1 MLITTNFYVALVLSI
16 ITMITWGTN
25 KVAVKYLKYPV
36 AFYTMDYFTWV
47 FIFHIIFGF
56 TIGSEWMPPEKDY
69 GMISNIKAIINHDD
83 VFPFDLFN
91 LQAKGLWLQFG
102 GPALAGASTAAFS
115 LIMFVLTDGFGL
127 TSAIPLLFG
136 SAMLF
141 GVIAAYYIE
150 DPERRGNLVQI
161 FIGVGILFL
170 AILLNTIASSKNN
183 KIRKSREE
191 QKPLLE
197 EEVKNEASTEPT
209 RVAESAPLLPTSE
222 PAPVAPAEAPVA
234 PTTESAP
241 VPPTTE
247 TSEAAPAAPTTEA
260 TAQQVVDMPKT
271 SDSPKLSMCMFVFL
285 GLLGALFDFFYA
297 PCTAMGSSGDIAL
310 SPYVAAVLRSHLQ
323 GVFLFVSFASFVVV
337 FPISQ

>member
-1 MLITTNFYVALVLSI
+1 
-16 ITMITWGTN
+16 
-25 KVAVKYLKYPV
+25 
-36 AFYTMDYFTWV
+36 
-47 FIFHIIFGF
+47 
-56 TIGSEWMPPEKDY
+56 
-69 GMISNIKAIINHDD
+69 
-83 VFPFDLFN
+83 
-91 LQAKGLWLQFG
+91 
-102 GPALAGASTAAFS
+102 
-115 LIMFVLTDGFGL
+115 MFVLTDGFGL
-127 TSAIPLLFG
+127 TSAIHLLFG

-141 GVIAAYYIE
+141 GMIAAYYIE

-209 RVAESAPLLPTSE
+209 RVAESAPLLPTTE
-222 PAPVAPAEAPVA
+222 PAAVAPAEAPVAPESASVA

-310 SPYVAAVLRSHLQ
+310 SPYVAAVLRSHL
-323 GVFLFVSFASFVVV
+323 
-337 FPISQ
+337 

>member
-1 MLITTNFYVALVLSI
+1 
-16 ITMITWGTN
+16 
-25 KVAVKYLKYPV
+25 
-36 AFYTMDYFTWV
+36 
-47 FIFHIIFGF
+47 
-56 TIGSEWMPPEKDY
+56 
-69 GMISNIKAIINHDD
+69 
-83 VFPFDLFN
+83 
-91 LQAKGLWLQFG
+91 
-102 GPALAGASTAAFS
+102 
-115 LIMFVLTDGFGL
+115 MFVLTDGFGL

-209 RVAESAPLLPTSE
+209 RVAESAPLLPTTE
-222 PAPVAPAEAPVA
+222 PAAVAPAEAPVAPESASVA

-310 SPYVAAVLRSHLQ
+310 SPYVAAVLRSHL
-323 GVFLFVSFASFVVV
+323 
-337 FPISQ
+337 

>member
-1 MLITTNFYVALVLSI
+1 
-16 ITMITWGTN
+16 
-25 KVAVKYLKYPV
+25 
-36 AFYTMDYFTWV
+36 
-47 FIFHIIFGF
+47 
-56 TIGSEWMPPEKDY
+56 
-69 GMISNIKAIINHDD
+69 
-83 VFPFDLFN
+83 
-91 LQAKGLWLQFG
+91 
-102 GPALAGASTAAFS
+102 
-115 LIMFVLTDGFGL
+115 MFVLTDGFGL

-209 RVAESAPLLPTSE
+209 RVAESAPLLPTTE
-222 PAPVAPAEAPVA
+222 PAPVAPAEAPVAPAEAPVAPAEAPVA

-310 SPYVAAVLRSHLQ
+310 SPYVAAVLRSHL
-323 GVFLFVSFASFVVV
+323 
-337 FPISQ
+337 

>member
-1 MLITTNFYVALVLSI
+1 
-16 ITMITWGTN
+16 
-25 KVAVKYLKYPV
+25 
-36 AFYTMDYFTWV
+36 
-47 FIFHIIFGF
+47 
-56 TIGSEWMPPEKDY
+56 
-69 GMISNIKAIINHDD
+69 
-83 VFPFDLFN
+83 
-91 LQAKGLWLQFG
+91 
-102 GPALAGASTAAFS
+102 
-115 LIMFVLTDGFGL
+115 MFVLTDGFGL

-197 EEVKNEASTEPT
+197 EDVKNEAYTEPT
-209 RVAESAPLLPTSE
+209 RVAESAPLLPTTE
-222 PAPVAPAEAPVA
+222 PAPVAPSEASVAPESASVA

-241 VPPTTE
+241 VPPTAE

-310 SPYVAAVLRSHLQ
+310 SPYVAAVLRSHL
-323 GVFLFVSFASFVVV
+323 
-337 FPISQ
+337 

>member
-1 MLITTNFYVALVLSI
+1 
-16 ITMITWGTN
+16 
-25 KVAVKYLKYPV
+25 
-36 AFYTMDYFTWV
+36 
-47 FIFHIIFGF
+47 
-56 TIGSEWMPPEKDY
+56 
-69 GMISNIKAIINHDD
+69 
-83 VFPFDLFN
+83 
-91 LQAKGLWLQFG
+91 
-102 GPALAGASTAAFS
+102 
-115 LIMFVLTDGFGL
+115 MFVLTDGFGL

-161 FIGVGILFL
+161 FIGVSILFL

-209 RVAESAPLLPTSE
+209 RVAESAPLLPTTE
-222 PAPVAPAEAPVA
+222 PAAVAPAEAPVAPAEAPVA

-310 SPYVAAVLRSHLQ
+310 SPYVAAVLRSHL
-323 GVFLFVSFASFVVV
+323 
-337 FPISQ
+337 

>member
-1 MLITTNFYVALVLSI
+1 
-16 ITMITWGTN
+16 
-25 KVAVKYLKYPV
+25 
-36 AFYTMDYFTWV
+36 
-47 FIFHIIFGF
+47 
-56 TIGSEWMPPEKDY
+56 
-69 GMISNIKAIINHDD
+69 
-83 VFPFDLFN
+83 
-91 LQAKGLWLQFG
+91 
-102 GPALAGASTAAFS
+102 
-115 LIMFVLTDGFGL
+115 MFVLTDGFGL

-209 RVAESAPLLPTSE
+209 RVAESAPLLPTTE
-222 PAPVAPAEAPVA
+222 PAAVAPAEAPVAPAEAPVP

-310 SPYVAAVLRSHLQ
+310 SPYVAAVLRSHL
-323 GVFLFVSFASFVVV
+323 
-337 FPISQ
+337 

>member
-1 MLITTNFYVALVLSI
+1 
-16 ITMITWGTN
+16 
-25 KVAVKYLKYPV
+25 
-36 AFYTMDYFTWV
+36 
-47 FIFHIIFGF
+47 
-56 TIGSEWMPPEKDY
+56 
-69 GMISNIKAIINHDD
+69 
-83 VFPFDLFN
+83 
-91 LQAKGLWLQFG
+91 
-102 GPALAGASTAAFS
+102 
-115 LIMFVLTDGFGL
+115 MFVLTDGFGL

-209 RVAESAPLLPTSE
+209 RVAESAPLLPTTE
-222 PAPVAPAEAPVA
+222 PAAVAPAEAPVAPAEAPVAPAEAPVA

-241 VPPTTE
+241 VPPTAE

-310 SPYVAAVLRSHLQ
+310 SPYVAAVLRSHL
-323 GVFLFVSFASFVVV
+323 
-337 FPISQ
+337 

>member
-1 MLITTNFYVALVLSI
+1 
-16 ITMITWGTN
+16 
-25 KVAVKYLKYPV
+25 
-36 AFYTMDYFTWV
+36 
-47 FIFHIIFGF
+47 
-56 TIGSEWMPPEKDY
+56 
-69 GMISNIKAIINHDD
+69 
-83 VFPFDLFN
+83 
-91 LQAKGLWLQFG
+91 
-102 GPALAGASTAAFS
+102 
-115 LIMFVLTDGFGL
+115 MFVLTDGFGL

-209 RVAESAPLLPTSE
+209 RVAESAPLLPTTE
-222 PAPVAPAEAPVA
+222 PAAVAPAEAPVAPESASVA

-297 PCTAMGSSGDIAL
+297 PGTAMGSSGDIAL
-310 SPYVAAVLRSHLQ
+310 SPYVAAVLRSHL
-323 GVFLFVSFASFVVV
+323 
-337 FPISQ
+337 

>member
-1 MLITTNFYVALVLSI
+1 
-16 ITMITWGTN
+16 
-25 KVAVKYLKYPV
+25 
-36 AFYTMDYFTWV
+36 
-47 FIFHIIFGF
+47 
-56 TIGSEWMPPEKDY
+56 
-69 GMISNIKAIINHDD
+69 
-83 VFPFDLFN
+83 
-91 LQAKGLWLQFG
+91 
-102 GPALAGASTAAFS
+102 
-115 LIMFVLTDGFGL
+115 MFVLTDGFGL

-197 EEVKNEASTEPT
+197 EEVKNEACTEPT
-209 RVAESAPLLPTSE
+209 GVAESAPLLPTTE
-222 PAPVAPAEAPVA
+222 PAAVAPAEAPVAPESASVA

-310 SPYVAAVLRSHLQ
+310 SPYVAAVLRSHL
-323 GVFLFVSFASFVVV
+323 
-337 FPISQ
+337 

>member
-1 MLITTNFYVALVLSI
+1 
-16 ITMITWGTN
+16 
-25 KVAVKYLKYPV
+25 
-36 AFYTMDYFTWV
+36 
-47 FIFHIIFGF
+47 
-56 TIGSEWMPPEKDY
+56 
-69 GMISNIKAIINHDD
+69 
-83 VFPFDLFN
+83 
-91 LQAKGLWLQFG
+91 
-102 GPALAGASTAAFS
+102 
-115 LIMFVLTDGFGL
+115 MFVLTDGFGL

-209 RVAESAPLLPTSE
+209 RVAESAPLLPTTE
-222 PAPVAPAEAPVA
+222 PAAVAPAEAPVAPESASVA

-285 GLLGALFDFFYA
+285 GLLGALFDFF
-297 PCTAMGSSGDIAL
+297 
-310 SPYVAAVLRSHLQ
+310 
-323 GVFLFVSFASFVVV
+323 
-337 FPISQ
+337 

>member
-1 MLITTNFYVALVLSI
+1 
-16 ITMITWGTN
+16 
-25 KVAVKYLKYPV
+25 
-36 AFYTMDYFTWV
+36 
-47 FIFHIIFGF
+47 
-56 TIGSEWMPPEKDY
+56 
-69 GMISNIKAIINHDD
+69 
-83 VFPFDLFN
+83 
-91 LQAKGLWLQFG
+91 
-102 GPALAGASTAAFS
+102 
-115 LIMFVLTDGFGL
+115 MFVLTDGFGL

-234 PTTESAP
+234 PAEAPVAPTTESAP

-310 SPYVAAVLRSHLQ
+310 SPYVAAVLRSHL
-323 GVFLFVSFASFVVV
+323 
-337 FPISQ
+337 